1 VSSTHLDL
9 WIGTYPPAGAG
20 SPAGRGEGVWRARFD
35 LAADSWWEARQVA
48 ELPAPSFLVAHPSG
62 AVLYAVGETA
72 DGTVTALATD
82 GVESAAGT
90 LRTLGTVRSGGDD
103 PCHLLLSS
111 DARTL
116 YVANY
121 SSGTIGVL
129 PLTPE
134 GGWSPEVVAAG
145 GPVQVFDAEDSA
157 TSGLGPEAERQ
168 DGPHAHA
175 IMVAPGGRHLLA
187 TDLGT
192 DELRRF
198 RIRNDGLLD
207 ADGIAVRLPA
217 GTGPRHLA
225 GGPGGHVYVVGELD
239 SSVHVVRWD
248 PTSGATTLVQ
258 TVPACTAG
266 PRTGSQGGRALP
278 SHVEVVDGT
287 AVVSVRG
294 ADVLATFTVS
304 PGGSRLDPLGER
316 SSAGTWP
323 RHFAHVGGTTV
334 IANQVSSTV
343 VVVRGA
349 DGGSGGVVHRLELP
363 SPACVVPIG
372 A

>member
-1 VSSTHLDL
+1 MSSTHLDL
-9 WIGTYPPAGAG
+9 WIGTYPRAGAG

-35 LAADSWWEARQVA
+35 LATGSWREARQVTD
-48 ELPAPSFLVAHPSG
+48 LPAPSFLVAHPSG

-116 YVANY
+116 YVSNY

-129 PLTPE
+129 SLTPE

-145 GPVQVFDAEDSA
+145 GPVQVFGAEDSA
-157 TSGLGPEAERQ
+157 SSGVGPESERQ
-168 DGPHAHA
+168 DAPHAHA
-175 IMVAPGGRHLLA
+175 TMVAPGGRHLLA

-192 DELRRF
+192 DELRSF
-198 RIRNDGLLD
+198 RIRRDGRLD
-207 ADGIAVRLPA
+207 ADGIALRLPA

-225 GGPGGHVYVVGELD
+225 EGPGGHVYVVGELD

-248 PTSGATTLVQ
+248 PTAAALVQ

-266 PRTGSQGGRALP
+266 PRADGQGVRALP
-278 SHVEVVDGT
+278 SHVQVVGGV
-287 AVVSVRG
+287 AIVSVRG
-294 ADVLATFTVS
+294 ADVLATFAVS

-316 SSAGTWP
+316 PSGGTWP
-323 RHFAHVGGTTV
+323 RHFARVGGVTV
-334 IANQVSSTV
+334 MANQVSSTV
-343 VVVRGA
+343 VVARDAEAGT
-349 DGGSGGVVHRLELP
+349 HRLELP

-372 A
+372 T

>member
-1 VSSTHLDL
+1 
-9 WIGTYPPAGAG
+9 
-20 SPAGRGEGVWRARFD
+20 RARFD
-35 LAADSWWEARQVA
+35 LASDSWLEAHQVA
-48 ELPAPSFLVAHPSG
+48 DLPAPSFLVAHPSG

-134 GGWSPEVVAAG
+134 GGWSPAVVAAG

-157 TSGLGPEAERQ
+157 TSGPGPEAERQ
-168 DGPHAHA
+168 DGSHAHA

-198 RIRNDGLLD
+198 RIRSDGLLD
-207 ADGIAVRLPA
+207 ADGVAVHLPA
-217 GTGPRHLA
+217 GTGPRHLVV
-225 GGPGGHVYVVGELD
+225 GPGDHVYVVGELD
-239 SSVHVVRWD
+239 GSVHVVRWD
-248 PTSGATTLVQ
+248 RVSATAMLVQ
-258 TVPACTAG
+258 TVPACTAP
-266 PRTGSQGGRALP
+266 PRAGGTGVRNLP
-278 SHVEVVDGT
+278 SHIEVVDRT
-287 AVVSVRG
+287 VVVGVRG
-294 ADVLATFTVS
+294 ADVLSTFAVS
-304 PGGSRLDPLGER
+304 PGGSRLDALGE
-316 SSAGTWP
+316 SSSEGTWP
-323 RHFAHVGGTTV
+323 RHFTIVDGATV
-334 IANQVSSTV
+334 VANQVSSTV
-343 VVVRGA
+343 VVTRGGDVA
-349 DGGSGGVVHRLELP
+349 SGVAPALELP

-372 A
+372 T

>member
-1 VSSTHLDL
+1 MSSTHLDL

-20 SPAGRGEGVWRARFD
+20 SPAGHGEGVWRARFD
-35 LAADSWWEARQVA
+35 LATSSWLEARQVA
-48 ELPAPSFLVAHPSG
+48 DLPAPSFLVAHPSG

-103 PCHLLLSS
+103 PCHLLLSP
-111 DARTL
+111 DATTL

-134 GGWSPEVVAAG
+134 GAWSPEVVAAG
-145 GPVQVFDAEDSA
+145 GPVQVFRAADSA
-157 TSGLGPEAERQ
+157 TSGVGPDVERQ

-175 IMVAPGGRHLLA
+175 IMIAPGGQHLLA

-198 RIRNDGLLD
+198 RIRSDGLLD

-225 GGPGGHVYVVGELD
+225 AGPGDHVYVVGELD

-248 PTSGATTLVQ
+248 RTTATATLVQ
-258 TVPACTAG
+258 TVPACHGVPRAAG
-266 PRTGSQGGRALP
+266 RGDRNLP
-278 SHVEVVDGT
+278 SHLEVLDGT
-287 AVVSVRG
+287 VVVGVRG
-294 ADVLATFTVS
+294 ADVLSTFGAST
-304 PGGSRLDPLGER
+304 GGSRLNPLGER
-316 SSAGTWP
+316 PSEGTWP
-323 RHFAHVGGTTV
+323 RHFAVVDGATV
-334 IANQVSSTV
+334 VANQVSSTV
-343 VVVRGA
+343 VVMRGA
-349 DGGSGGVVHRLELP
+349 DAEPDGLTRAIELP

-372 A
+372 R